1 MISNLPS
8 HEKLSIPL
16 NISSEFSTSLASLTC
31 KKVEAS
37 CKAKEQLSRC
47 TGTLSTLLLAGN
59 VSEGE
64 TKVSVVFLSAAR
76 FRSTSA
82 GPGSCT
88 TEKAGAPGLK
98 IPDLCQAMSSTVGPS
113 WATWSSPK
121 EVMPVTMGFRT
132 TFVAQY
138 SPPWWVSTIA
148 ASTPSL
154 INVWKANSSRSCRY
168 RGCLRV
174 PVGVACWGDAR
185 VSHTSKKYLVK
196 RSSVIGWLLIWILSR
211 MHCRSGDVYSPIR
224 FGNPVL
230 RPWA

>member
-1 MISNLPS
+1 MVSNLPS

-16 NISSEFSTSLASLTC
+16 DMSSGFNTSLGSLTC
-31 KKVEAS
+31 KKAEAS
-37 CKAKEQLSRC
+37 CRANEQLSRC
-47 TGTLSTLLLAGN
+47 TGTLSTLVLAGS

-64 TKVSVVFLSAAR
+64 TKVRVVFLSAAR

-113 WATWSSPK
+113 CATWSSPK
-121 EVMPVTMGFRT
+121 EVIPVTMGLRT

-138 SPPWWVSTIA
+138 SPPWCVSTIA

-154 INVWKANSSRSCRY
+154 IKV
-168 RGCLRV
+168 
-174 PVGVACWGDAR
+174 
-185 VSHTSKKYLVK
+185 
-196 RSSVIGWLLIWILSR
+196 
-211 MHCRSGDVYSPIR
+211 
-224 FGNPVL
+224 
-230 RPWA
+230 